1 MVARISSRVMLEV
14 LHKDLVA
21 RRAGAGGVVK
31 VCTGTGCL
39 AAGAE
44 EVLHAFTLEV
54 ERQGAGAKV
63 IPTGCQGYCQGA
75 PVVTVEPRGLYLNR
89 VMAFDAAKIVD
100 IVAKRGGELVQH
112 FYRNPDTGTI
122 CRHAEEMPFFRH
134 QVKIALRNVGQIN
147 PMDIEDY
154 IAVGGYLA
162 LAKALTEM
170 TPEEVIAEVKKSGLR
185 GRGGAGFPTGVKWE
199 SARRVKGSRKF
210 VICNGDEGDPGAFM
224 DASLMEGDPHAVI
237 EGMIICA
244 YAVGDCRE
252 GYIYVREEYP
262 QAVKRLGIAL
272 EQARE
277 RGLLGENIL
286 GSGFSFDIEL
296 KKGAGAFVCGE
307 STTLMISIEGKRP
320 SPRVT
325 PPRSVEQGLWG
336 LPTCLNN
343 VETFAN
349 IPAIILNGGEWY
361 ARYGTET
368 SKGTK
373 AFCITGKVSNTGL
386 IEVPMGMTLRQVV
399 YDMGGGIL
407 EDGKFKAVQ
416 TGGPSGGC
424 IPETH
429 LETPVDFESLTRLG
443 SMMGSGGMV
452 VVDEKSCMVEFA
464 RFFLSFT
471 QQESCGK
478 CPPCRIGTYEM
489 LQILNR
495 IVAGEGEEGDIER
508 LERLG
513 QMIRK
518 TSLCGLGQSAPNPVL
533 STINYFRGEYETHI
547 REKYCPAGACVGL
560 GVYIIGEDCVLC
572 GLCKQSC
579 SYNAVMEYRDRFFIE
594 PVLCKR
600 CGACLAVCPTGC
612 IRIEPA
618 VQREAVGA

>member
-1 MVARISSRVMLEV
+1 MARIESRMRIEV
-14 LHKDLVA
+14 LSKDLAAKQA
-21 RRAGAGGVVK
+21 RVEKRVK
-31 VCTGTGCL
+31 VCMGNGCL

-44 EVLHAFTLEV
+44 DVFRAFTMEV
-54 ERQGAGAKV
+54 ERQGVAAKV
-63 IPTGCQGYCQGA
+63 IPTGCQGFCQGA
-75 PVVTVEPRGLYLNR
+75 PIVTVEPRGLFLQR
-89 VMAFDAAKIVD
+89 VEAFDVPKVVD
-100 IVAKRGGELVQH
+100 IVVGRGGELIRH
-112 FYRNPDTGTI
+112 FYRDPDTGI
-122 CRHAEEMPFFRH
+122 IYRRAKEMPFFQQ
-134 QVKIALRNVGQIN
+134 QVKIALRNLGQIN

-170 TPEEVIAEVKKSGLR
+170 TPEEVIEEVKKSGLR

-199 SARRVKGSRKF
+199 AARRVPGNRKF

-244 YAVGDCRE
+244 YAVGNCSE

-262 QAVKRLGIAL
+262 LAVKRLGIAL
-272 EQARE
+272 EQARD

-286 GSGFSFDIEL
+286 GSGLNFDIQL

-343 VETFAN
+343 VETFVN
-349 IPAIILNGGEWY
+349 VPAIIINSGEWY
-361 ARYGTET
+361 ARYGTDT

-373 AFCITGKVSNTGL
+373 AFCITGKVKNTGL
-386 IEVPMGMTLRQVV
+386 IEVPMGMTLREVV
-399 YDMGGGIL
+399 FNVGGGVL
-407 EDGKFKAVQ
+407 EDGKFKAAQ

-424 IPETH
+424 IPEAYIDA
-429 LETPVDFESLTRLG
+429 PVDFESLRQLG

-452 VVDEKSCMVEFA
+452 VVDDTNCMVEFA

-495 IVAGEGEEGDIER
+495 IVAGEGKEGDIER
-508 LERLG
+508 LEELG
-513 QMIRK
+513 WKIKK

-533 STINYFRGEYETHI
+533 STIRYFREEYEAHI
-547 REKYCPAGACVGL
+547 REKGCPARACTSL
-560 GVYIIGEDCVLC
+560 GVYVIGDDCVRC
-572 GLCKQSC
+572 GLCKDSC
-579 SYNAVMEYRDRFFIE
+579 SHGAIVETRDGYYIE
-594 PVLCKR
+594 NVVCQR
-600 CGACLAVCPTGC
+600 CGTCLAVCPTGC
-612 IRIEPA
+612 ILIEPA
-618 VQREAVGA
+618 VRKEAAIL

>member
-1 MVARISSRVMLEV
+1 MVARISSRMMLEV
-14 LHKDLVA
+14 LYKDLAA
-21 RRAGAGGVVK
+21 RRAGAGCVVK
-31 VCTGTGCL
+31 VCMGNGCL

-44 EVLHAFTLEV
+44 DVFHAFSLEV
-54 ERQGAGAKV
+54 DRQGVEAKV

-75 PVVTVEPRGLYLNR
+75 PIVTIEPRSLFLNK
-89 VMAFDAAKIVD
+89 VMAFDVAKVVD
-100 IVAKRGGELVQH
+100 IVVKRGGELIQH

-122 CRHAEEMPFFRH
+122 CRCAGEMPFFQH
-134 QVKIALRNVGQIN
+134 QVKIALRNLGQIN

-154 IAVGGYLA
+154 ISIGGYLA
-162 LAKALTEM
+162 LSRALTEM

-199 SARRVKGSRKF
+199 SARRVKGDRKF

-262 QAVKRLGIAL
+262 LAVKRLGIAL

-277 RGLLGENIL
+277 YGFLGRNIL
-286 GSGFSFDIEL
+286 GTGFDFDIQL

-349 IPAIILNGGEWY
+349 IPAIVLNGGEWY
-361 ARYGTET
+361 AQYGTET

-373 AFCITGKVSNTGL
+373 AFCITGKVKNTGL
-386 IEVPMGMTLRQVV
+386 IEVPMGMTLRRVV
-399 YDMGGGIL
+399 YDVGGGIL

-429 LETPVDFESLTRLG
+429 VETPVDFESLTRLG

-452 VVDEKSCMVEFA
+452 VVDEKNCMVEFA

-489 LQILNR
+489 LQILDR
-495 IVAGEGEEGDIER
+495 IVAGQGQEGDIER
-508 LERLG
+508 LEELG
-513 QMIRK
+513 RMIKK

-533 STINYFRGEYETHI
+533 STICYFRAEYEAHI
-547 REKYCPAGACVGL
+547 RNRGCPARACTTLGAYV
-560 GVYIIGEDCVLC
+560 IGPDCILC
-572 GLCKQSC
+572 GLCRHSC
-579 SYNAVMEYRDRFFIE
+579 PYGAVIERRDGFFIE
-594 PVLCKR
+594 NALCKR
-600 CGACLAVCPTGC
+600 CGTCLVVCPTGC
-612 IRIEPA
+612 IRVEPEL
-618 VQREAVGA
+618 QEEAVNT